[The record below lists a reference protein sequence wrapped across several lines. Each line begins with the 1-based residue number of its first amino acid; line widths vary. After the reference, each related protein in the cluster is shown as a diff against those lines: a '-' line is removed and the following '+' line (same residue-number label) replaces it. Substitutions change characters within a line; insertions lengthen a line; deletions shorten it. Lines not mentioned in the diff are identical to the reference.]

1 MGRRGPAK
9 TPVAELKKRGTY
21 RKDRHSDAVDSE
33 LVPCLPAP
41 PVHFDEDQK
50 AVWNDIGQ
58 RLADKGLMTELDAQ
72 AFELLIGSYFGMREA
87 QQQLSASDLI
97 VYVGEQGTPIA
108 NPLVHIIA
116 NNTAMLKWCL
126 TQFGCTPSARTGI
139 TPASHKVKSVDPMS
153 ALLAKATKKAKP

>member
-1 MGRRGPAK
+1 MTACSIAARVDRIRTMGRRGPAK

-72 AFELLIGSYFGMREA
+72 AFELRALDVDVFARIRLASLADGRGVGIGIARLAHFLRDLEFDGQTVAIPTRDVRRTVSA
-87 QQQLSASDLI
+87 Q
-97 VYVGEQGTPIA
+97 
-108 NPLVHIIA
+108 
-116 NNTAMLKWCL
+116 
-126 TQFGCTPSARTGI
+126 
-139 TPASHKVKSVDPMS
+139 
-153 ALLAKATKKAKP
+153 